1 MSKFCKNCVYKR
13 YKNDDTKMI
22 QKNSVELIVYPYCAF
37 KYPKESEKCPS
48 CEHKFKLFNR
58 HDKQGELIFI
68 FD

>member
-1 MSKFCKNCVYKR
+1 
-13 YKNDDTKMI
+13 MI
-22 QKNSVELIVYPYCAF
+22 QKNSVELKNCPDCTF

-48 CEHKFKLFNR
+48 CGHKFKLFNR